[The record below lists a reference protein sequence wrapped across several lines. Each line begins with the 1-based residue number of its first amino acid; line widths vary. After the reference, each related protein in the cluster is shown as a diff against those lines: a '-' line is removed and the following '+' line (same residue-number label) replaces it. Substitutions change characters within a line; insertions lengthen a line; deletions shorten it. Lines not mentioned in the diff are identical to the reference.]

1 MNKTKSNYALSSAIL
16 PVVIAVALLWV
27 IQSAG
32 VLFDLQL
39 NMLGVIPRDWSRFYG
54 VFTSA
59 LVHGSYEHLFNN
71 TLPLIVL
78 GAMVRYGY
86 PHSRLKVLLICWL
99 GSGIGV
105 WLFGRESVHLGAS
118 GVSHGLFFF
127 LFTVSLLRKDKRSV
141 ALMMIAFFMYG
152 GMTMSIF
159 PRDPGISYEA
169 HFFGALAGVVA
180 ALLYWK
186 QDPKLAEK
194 RYSWQNDD
202 PELED
207 PLIGDLWRQSSNPE
221 EAVEPA
227 TERHDLSRQHSGN
240 SPSHGH
246 ADRDGHKY
254 FH

>member
-1 MNKTKSNYALSSAIL
+1 MNQAKSNYALSSAIL

-32 VLFDLQL
+32 VLFDLPL
-39 NMLGVIPRDWSRFYG
+39 NVLGVIPHDWSRLYG
-54 VFTSA
+54 VVTSA

-78 GAMVRYGY
+78 GAMLRYGY
-86 PHSRLKVLLICWL
+86 PNSRLNVLLFAWL

-152 GMTMSIF
+152 GMVMSIF

-169 HFFGALAGVVA
+169 HFFGALGGVIA
-180 ALLYWK
+180 AVLYWK
-186 QDPKLAEK
+186 RDPKPTVK
-194 RYSWQNDD
+194 RYHWEEHTD
-202 PELED
+202 EED
-207 PLIGDLWRQSSNPE
+207 PVIGDLWQQTPHPDSHEVPVNHTGHTPQGHSHHGNSDHPHSH
-221 EAVEPA
+221 
-227 TERHDLSRQHSGN
+227 RHD
-240 SPSHGH
+240 
-246 ADRDGHKY
+246 KY
-254 FH
+254 YH